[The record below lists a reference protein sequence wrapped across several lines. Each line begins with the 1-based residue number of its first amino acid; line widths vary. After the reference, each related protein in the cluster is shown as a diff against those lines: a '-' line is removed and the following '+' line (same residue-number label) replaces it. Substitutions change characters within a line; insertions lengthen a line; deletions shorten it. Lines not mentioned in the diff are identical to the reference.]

1 MTIFFLSDNLSL
13 RVGRDGVWIWA
24 PSVAST
30 PIHLDRRRLAEMGL
44 RLDLPATQAGATA
57 RARLSLSCPDPP
69 GRSVP
74 ASIPP
79 PKTGC

>member
-13 RVGRDGVWIWA
+13 RVGPDGVWIWA
-24 PSVAST
+24 PSVVST
-30 PIHLDRRRLAEMGL
+30 PIHLDQRRLAEMGL
-44 RLDLPATQAGATA
+44 RL
-57 RARLSLSCPDPP
+57 SLSRPDPP
-69 GRSVP
+69 GRNAP